1 MSAAIVLTTRGNY
14 AKFKKLIPLL
24 DFGVELVV
32 GGELLLKDRA
42 TDLFIINGNNIN
54 RQVARLYFDVR
65 GDTTEAMAKSI
76 GVAVSEFSTVFNHI
90 KPSVVFL
97 VGDRYET
104 MGAATAAY
112 TNRIPIAHLEGGEVS
127 GSLDDGFRR
136 AITELST
143 YHFPATEKAGH
154 NIQKDHV
161 YAVGSTSIDIIADT
175 TKTPGELNHLQM
187 TTGSGAFVDTTLP
200 YLLVV
205 YHPDTNY
212 AEDLNIDY
220 MISAID
226 EIGMPTIVLNSNL
239 DSGSDLVSSKFR
251 VYNNTFKPDNI
262 HFFKSLPIE
271 YYGALLKNA
280 ACIVGDSSSGIR
292 EACFTG
298 TPNVSVGDRQINR
311 EHGENTVYAKN
322 GEILDAIIKQVNHGR
337 YPQNN
342 LYGDGT
348 ACKKIAEVMNCILA

>member
-24 DFGVELVV
+24 DFGAELVV
-32 GGELLLKDRA
+32 GGELLLKDR
-42 TDLFIINGNNIN
+42 TTGLFNVNGHS
-54 RQVARLYFDVR
+54 VYFDVR
-65 GDTTEAMAKSI
+65 GDTTEAMAKSV
-76 GVAVSEFSTVFNHI
+76 GGAVSEFSTVFNHI
-90 KPSVVFL
+90 KPDVVFL

-104 MGAATAAY
+104 MGAAIAAH

-143 YHFPATEKAGH
+143 YHFPATEKAGE

-161 YAVGSTSIDIIADT
+161 YVVGSTSIDIIAE
-175 TKTPGELNHLQM
+175 TKPSSDLNHLQM

-212 AEDLNIDY
+212 EEDLNIDY

-251 VYNNTFKPDNI
+251 VYNNTYKPDNI

-280 ACIVGDSSSGIR
+280 ACIVGNSSSGIR

-322 GEILDAIIKQVNHGR
+322 GEILEAIIKQVNHGR